1 MKRPN
6 MKIVTRQLLA
16 LILTFSFL
24 ASVGFAAGDK
34 EKAKEHFNAGLTS
47 AQAGK
52 IEEAIMG
59 YEAAIAEDPTFIDAY
74 INLGAIHF
82 EKNNYQKALEM
93 YRTVTEKDPKNVLAL
108 SNLANVEYE
117 LKKYVEAEGHLNA
130 AIALAPK
137 DASLYKDLG
146 KILFAKRDYEE
157 TVKALGKC
165 HENGGGNHLTQYMM
179 GKAYQ
184 KLDKP
189 SDAIACFD
197 KSVQLEK
204 KNYNSYF
211 ALGQVYL
218 SQGKYMNAANY
229 FDRALKS
236 SPTKHLAAYNYA
248 VAVESQDPED
258 YAKNIEAWEKFL
270 RLAKNNPKARASN
283 EIAEA
288 ENHVK
293 QLKEALKQ
301 KNLQ

>member
-1 MKRPN
+1 MKQPS
-6 MKIVTRQLLA
+6 KLEVTIKTTSVLLA
-16 LILTFSFL
+16 LLLL
-24 ASVGFAAGDK
+24 ASIGFAAGDK

-52 IEEAIMG
+52 IDEAILG

-82 EKNNYQKALEM
+82 EKNNYPKALEM
-93 YRTVTEKDPKNVLAL
+93 YRTVAEKDPKNVLAL

-117 LKKYVEAEGHLNA
+117 LKKYVEAEGHLNS

-146 KILFAKRDYEE
+146 KILFAKRDYEA

-165 HENGGGNHLTQYMM
+165 HENGGGSHLTQYMM

-189 SDAIACFD
+189 TEAIGCFD

-204 KNYNSYF
+204 KNYNSLF

-218 SQGKYMNAANY
+218 SQGKYMNAANF
-229 FDRALKS
+229 FDQALKS

-270 RLAKNNPKARASN
+270 RLAKNNPKAKATN

-293 QLKEALKQ
+293 QLKEAQKQ
-301 KNLQ
+301 KDLQ